1 MEMDER
7 TNALVRTL
15 KGRMDREAELFA
27 ELSREVEHLRE
38 SFHRKD
44 WGPSLAITESIGR
57 FARSIE
63 GADAARDDQFASLR
77 DFLDLPRETPMSGIL
92 PHVADGERAGLE
104 ESWRGL
110 RMSVLRLKTA
120 TGRLRY
126 SAETLA
132 DALNKVLEEVIPSRK
147 GKIYSRRGTPTSVGG
162 AVLIDR
168 KL

>member
-1 MEMDER
+1 MDER

-15 KGRMDREAELFA
+15 KDRMDREAELFA

-44 WGPSLAITESIGR
+44 WGPSLAITESIGHS
-57 FARSIE
+57 ARAIE
-63 GADAARDDQFASLR
+63 DADAARDEQFGSLR
-77 DFLDLPRETPMSGIL
+77 DSLDLPRETTMSGIL
-92 PHVADGERAGLE
+92 PRLPDKARAELE
-104 ESWRGL
+104 ESWRAL

-132 DALNKVLEEVIPSRK
+132 DALTKILEEVFPYRK
-147 GKIYSRRGTPTSVGG
+147 GKIYSRRGMPTSVGG

>member
-1 MEMDER
+1 MEMDEP

-15 KGRMDREAELFA
+15 KDRMDREAELFA

-38 SFHRKD
+38 SFHKKD

-57 FARSIE
+57 FARTIE
-63 GADAARDDQFASLR
+63 DADAARDSQFESLR
-77 DFLDLPRETPMSGIL
+77 DSLDLPRETTMSGIL
-92 PHVADGERAGLE
+92 PHLGDEPRAGLE
-104 ESWRGL
+104 DSWRAL

-132 DALNKVLEEVIPSRK
+132 DALNKILEEVFPYRK
-147 GKIYSRRGTPTSVGG
+147 GKIYSRKGRPTSVGG
-162 AVLIDR
+162 AVLVDR

>member
-1 MEMDER
+1 MDEQ

-15 KGRMDREAELFA
+15 KDRMDREAELFA

-44 WGPSLAITESIGR
+44 WGPSLMITESIGR

-63 GADAARDDQFASLR
+63 DADAARDELFSSLR
-77 DFLDLPRETPMSGIL
+77 DSLDLPRETTMSGIL
-92 PHVADGERAGLE
+92 PLIPDHERAELE
-104 ESWRGL
+104 ESWRAL
-110 RMSVLRLKTA
+110 RMTVLRLKTA

-132 DALNKVLEEVIPSRK
+132 DALNKILEEVFPYRK
-147 GKIYSRRGTPTSVGG
+147 GKIYSRRGTPTSIGG
-162 AVLIDR
+162 AVLVDR